1 MISDVILNARQAI
14 RKDFSSYDNSFKIK
28 KVKII
33 SILNDIDNNTSIEDS
48 EITRKFNIWYNLA
61 MLYAKRVSPSLVN
74 WLDNARFT
82 ISECLEIYKSTY
94 STVYKVDKNFED
106 WWMEQPHEYD
116 TEYHHSWF
124 TENEPVLLEYSGVVY
139 VFKRSDSKYV
149 IRILN
154 KYDDSVAL
162 NYEYTA
168 SLDGVM
174 DKCAL
179 HCNNVDCPHYK
190 SSLGKV
196 YNDSAKEVFCSLEDL
211 RKCGQ
216 CEKAN
221 VIHPF
226 IVSELF
232 NGIAYTMKYR
242 EVNATES
249 KSRDDYE
256 HLPKP
261 ERVDDVIVYFG
272 GVSEHKPLPFLKVSD
287 MKVEK
292 VFPDSHASPREHYRR
307 GSERRAYTRKDGT
320 KVRATTVKGTI
331 VNKGHTKTT
340 YTFKERSCKD

>member
-1 MISDVILNARQAI
+1 MIQNIVIDKLLVEPESLFALNKEDWENVEKPITMFTEERFLPKLMVEAGL
-14 RKDFSSYDNSFKIK
+14 
-28 KVKII
+28 VK
-33 SILNDIDNNTSIEDS
+33 S
-48 EITRKFNIWYNLA
+48 
-61 MLYAKRVSPSLVN
+61 
-74 WLDNARFT
+74 
-82 ISECLEIYKSTY
+82 ISEVRRNQPKLMVTLDKVDYLEIKWG
-94 STVYKVDKNFED
+94 KKRLFI
-106 WWMEQPHEYD
+106 
-116 TEYHHSWF
+116 
-124 TENEPVLLEYSGVVY
+124 GVVY

-162 NYEYTA
+162 NYEYIA

-179 HCNNVDCPHYK
+179 HCNNVNCPHYK

-249 KSRDDYE
+249 KNRDE
-256 HLPKP
+256 P
-261 ERVDDVIVYFG
+261 ERIDDVIVYFG
-272 GVSEHKPLPFLKVSD
+272 GASKHKPLPFLKVSD

-292 VFPDSHASPREHYRR
+292 VFPDSHASPREHY
-307 GSERRAYTRKDGT
+307 
-320 KVRATTVKGTI
+320 
-331 VNKGHTKTT
+331 
-340 YTFKERSCKD
+340 